1 MSSSDAPEWLREDIK
16 TKDINS
22 PNNIRRHDDDNDS
35 QPYENIE
42 LGHTSKVVTIS
53 TDGEPKH
60 KKIVQMTFKIVN
72 MGACV
77 MEAACGAL
85 GIAHTKSVKET
96 ALVFVG
102 LYMILFAAIIFLYE
116 MIQIRPCGYIDEVW
130 KKNFGFLY
138 GVGGKCCFIIFMG
151 ILAFG
156 ISEPIYDMAMST
168 GVLVAF
174 WGFIQGVL
182 YWKFPEYFDQKEKYV
197 PH

>member
-1 MSSSDAPEWLREDIK
+1 MSSSDEPEWLREDIK

-22 PNNIRRHDDDNDS
+22 PNNIRDKYRHEDVD
-35 QPYENIE
+35 QYESVE

-60 KKIVQMTFKIVN
+60 KKIVQMAFKLVN
-72 MGACV
+72 MAACV

-85 GIAHTKSVKET
+85 GIARTKSVQET